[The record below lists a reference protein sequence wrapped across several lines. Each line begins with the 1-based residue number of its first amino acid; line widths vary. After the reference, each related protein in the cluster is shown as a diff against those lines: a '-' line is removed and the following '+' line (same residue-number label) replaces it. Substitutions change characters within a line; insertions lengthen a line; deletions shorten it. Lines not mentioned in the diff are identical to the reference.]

1 LFSANKVA
9 RRLRLTRSSIR
20 HFATLK
26 EKRNVRTQLLTTV
39 GALALTGLLAGC
51 ATETATN
58 TNTNTATTTNANNA
72 NAANTTTTTT
82 TTTATR
88 TAPDNSEI
96 VTTEAGGTRVETR
109 TFRNNPRV
117 SRVVVRTEPSGRRT
131 ATVYTT
137 DNRERDLPEGN
148 IETALDATGSAI
160 ADAAGFVVD
169 KAGDVGGAAVD
180 VGGTVIEKTGEGA
193 KKVGEVTVDGAKT
206 AGEKTADGAKTVG
219 KKTVE
224 GAKTVGSKTVKG
236 AKKVGG
242 AVKDAVTP

>member
-58 TNTNTATTTNANNA
+58 TATTTDANNA

-169 KAGDVGGAAVD
+169 KAGDVGG
-180 VGGTVIEKTGEGA
+180 TVIEKTGEGA

>member
-1 LFSANKVA
+1 M
-9 RRLRLTRSSIR
+9 
-20 HFATLK
+20 
-26 EKRNVRTQLLTTV
+26 RTQLLTTV

-58 TNTNTATTTNANNA
+58 TATTTDANNA

-169 KAGDVGGAAVD
+169 KAGDVGG
-180 VGGTVIEKTGEGA
+180 TVIEKTGEGA